1 MLTIRLASV
10 TLAILATIL
19 PAAQAKKKPPRFVV
33 QVVAEGS
40 DKTGMVQRLY
50 FVMPDGSRAV
60 ATCIM
65 SAGKCGLESFAPEKR
80 KTFICGPRSSEH
92 PPICFAPEAFY
103 AFREANDV
111 TILDAS
117 GSKIYH
123 IVGSFEDSELEVQSP
138 K

>member
-1 MLTIRLASV
+1 MHTKRNLCFALGLLLSLAPV
-10 TLAILATIL
+10 
-19 PAAQAKKKPPRFVV
+19 AQGKKKPPRFVI

-40 DKTGMVQRLY
+40 DKTGMVQSLY
-50 FVMPDGSRAV
+50 FVLPDGSHARG
-60 ATCIM
+60 TCIM
-65 SAGKCGLESFAPEKR
+65 TAGKCGLESFAPEKR

-103 AFREANDV
+103 ASREGNDI

-123 IVGSFEDSELEVQSP
+123 IVGSFDESELERWR
-138 K
+138 